1 MSHRRASTT
10 GVLASVSEGPATQL
24 SEMWRQ
30 VPAPDLTAFL
40 DQAGTLSAE
49 QLAAVLYVDQRQRW
63 LRGERP
69 LAEDYLRLYSARHS
83 EPEFALDL
91 LFGEFRLRR
100 LLGETPSL
108 EEYQRRFPDLAEQL
122 ALQVKLTDAFAS
134 TGAGE
139 PGSAGAAGAPI
150 PALPA
155 IPGYALVR
163 ELGRGGM
170 GVVLLARQLRLNRA
184 VALKM
189 PPANLSA
196 EEWFRF
202 RTEAESAARLQH
214 PHIVQV
220 FETGEHEGRPFLVM
234 ELVEGG
240 SLAQKLAAAPLEA
253 RRAAEL
259 LEKLARAIQ
268 YAHERGVIH
277 RDLKP
282 ANILLQKDEGG
293 RMKDEKSKE
302 GSDSSFILHPLSFL
316 PKITDFGLA
325 RRLYDQQSPD
335 AVHPA
340 ARTQTGQVLGTPS
353 YMAPEQ
359 AAGKGKDVGP
369 AADVYALGAVL
380 YECLTGR
387 PPFRGT
393 SPLETLLQVV
403 RDDPVPPR
411 KLQPGVPRDLETVCL
426 KCLHKDPARRY
437 ASASDLAL
445 DLRRFQDG
453 RPVMARPVGLLEQ
466 VVKWARRR
474 PGAAAVL
481 TAAVLLAAL
490 TIGGGL
496 WLQGQA
502 TAQRQAQTL
511 RQVKARHAME
521 DALEQAPKLWRQSRW
536 DEAEKL
542 LAMVQAEPLVSDAN
556 SDELR
561 QRLQQAQDDQ
571 VLARKLEDVS
581 LHATT
586 ERMGHVDLEP
596 AARGYRKTLE
606 EAGLSV
612 DGDMGETAGRI
623 RRSAIREQVV
633 AALEDWA
640 LVSAS
645 DAPLRSRL
653 LQLARRADPGSEWR
667 DRLRNPELWADRS
680 ALRRLAGEAPLAE
693 LSPQALHLLGGLM
706 HDQGLNAE
714 PLLRAAVQ
722 RDPSNFWFNYRLGI
736 HLYSRNSPG
745 EGVGFLQTAAA
756 LRPLSVVLTDL
767 GICLRD
773 AGMHAESI
781 VAYRRAIQQDGNNRL
796 AFLFLGGALR
806 RTGYPGE
813 AIVAHRRAIE
823 IAPRDFLGYVQLGYD
838 LRVLGRSAEELEAF
852 GKVVELNP
860 KHSTARYEMGVVLQS
875 LRRTDEAIVQ
885 LREATKL
892 APGLTMAWEALAES
906 LIQSGQFAEARAATQ
921 RCLELPPG
929 GEPRR
934 KAQREQIALCD
945 RMLALE
951 ARLPAVLA
959 GESKAKDPAD
969 QCDLAELCSVHK
981 RRYAAATRLYIAAFA
996 AQPALADDLARNHR
1010 YNAACAAAQ
1019 AGCGAGEDA
1028 GRLSETE
1035 RTRLRRQAIKW
1046 LVADRDAWTKRLDSG
1061 NPPDQSLAARTL
1073 LLWQQDRDLA
1083 CVRDEK
1089 PLRGLP
1095 EPERASWRELW
1106 ASVEELLARSPTE
1119 LLRRGRA
1126 NARRREWSKAAD
1138 CYNRAVK
1145 FKSSDDSDVCFEH
1158 AAVLLLSGDDKG
1170 YRLVC
1175 DAMIARFGKTP
1186 NLRGYHLARAC
1197 TLAAGSVNDPA
1208 RPGQLAAKELKAS
1221 AHEHWSLTEL
1231 AALHYRAGRFEQ
1243 AVDRLNESLRAEG
1256 RPGTAVLAWLWLA
1269 LAHQRLGE
1277 REEARRWL
1285 ERAVKWLEPLDR
1297 GMPDRA
1303 EETLWLHLHNWME
1316 AHVLRRE
1323 AEKLLEAPGRKRS

>member
-1 MSHRRASTT
+1 MSDSPPTTT
-10 GVLASVSEGPATQL
+10 GVLSSVSEGPATQL

-30 VPAPDLTAFL
+30 AAAPDLNAFL
-40 DQAGTLSAE
+40 DQAGTLGPE
-49 QLAAVLYVDQRQRW
+49 QLASVLCVDQRQRW

-69 LAEDYLRLYSARHS
+69 LVEDYLRLYSARHS

-91 LFGEFRLRR
+91 LFGEFRVRR
-100 LLGETPSL
+100 LLGETPCL
-108 EEYQRRFPDLAEQL
+108 EDYQRRFPDLAEQL

-134 TGAGE
+134 AAPGE
-139 PGSAGAAGAPI
+139 PGPAGTGGPTIQAVPT
-150 PALPA
+150 
-155 IPGYALVR
+155 IPGYELVR

-170 GVVLLARQLRLNRA
+170 GVVFLARQLRLSRA
-184 VALKM
+184 VAVKM
-189 PPANLSA
+189 PPANLSV

-220 FETGEHEGRPFLVM
+220 HETGEHEGRPFLVM
-234 ELVEGG
+234 ELIEGG
-240 SLAQKLAAAPLEA
+240 SLAQKLVAAPLEA

-282 ANILLQKDEGG
+282 ANVLLGPDGT
-293 RMKDEKSKE
+293 
-302 GSDSSFILHPLSFL
+302 
-316 PKITDFGLA
+316 PKVTDFGLA
-325 RRLYDQQSPD
+325 RRLDDRGWPD
-335 AVHPA
+335 AVPEA
-340 ARTQTGQVLGTPS
+340 VRTQTGQVLGTPS

-359 AAGKGKDVGP
+359 AAGKAKDVGP

-393 SPLETLLQVV
+393 TPLETLLQVV

-426 KCLHKDPARRY
+426 KCLHKDPGRRY
-437 ASASDLAL
+437 GSASELAL
-445 DLRRFQDG
+445 DLSCFQDG
-453 RPVMARPVGLLEQ
+453 RPVMARPVGMVEQ

-490 TIGGGL
+490 TTGGGL

-502 TAQRQAQTL
+502 TAQRQAQAL
-511 RQVKARHAME
+511 RQSKARHAME
-521 DALEQAPKLWRQSRW
+521 NALEQAPKLWRQGRW
-536 DEAEKL
+536 GEAGDL

-561 QRLQQAQDDQ
+561 LRLQLAQANQA
-571 VLARKLEDVS
+571 LARKLEDVS
-581 LHATT
+581 LRAAT
-586 ERMGHVDLEP
+586 ERMGEVDLEP
-596 AARGYRKTLE
+596 AARGYRKAFE
-606 EAGLSV
+606 EAGLPV
-612 DGDMGETAGRI
+612 DGDEEETAARI
-623 RRSAIREQVV
+623 RHSAIREQLVV
-633 AALEDWA
+633 ALEDWA

-653 LQLARRADPGSEWR
+653 LQLARRADPGSPWR
-667 DRLRNPELWADRS
+667 DRLRNPELWTDRS
-680 ALRRLAGEAPLAE
+680 ALRRLAGEALLAE

-714 PLLRAAVQ
+714 PLFRAAVE

-736 HLYSRNSPG
+736 HLYSRNSPH
-745 EGVGFLQTAAA
+745 EGAGFLQTAAA

-767 GICLRD
+767 GICLRA
-773 AGMHAESI
+773 AGLHAESI
-781 VAYRRAIQQDGNNRL
+781 VAYRRAILQDGNNRL
-796 AFLFLGGALR
+796 AFIFMGGALR
-806 RTGYPGE
+806 STGYPGE
-813 AIVAHRRAIE
+813 AIAAHRRAIE

-838 LRVLGRSAEELEAF
+838 LRVLDRSAEELEAF

-860 KHSTARYEMGVVLQS
+860 KHATARYEMGAVLQS

-892 APGLTMAWEALAES
+892 APGLTMAWETLAEA
-906 LIQSGQFAEARAATQ
+906 LLQSGRFAEARAATQ
-921 RCLELPPG
+921 KCLELPPG

-945 RMLALE
+945 RLLALE
-951 ARLPAVLA
+951 ARLPAILE
-959 GESKAKDPAD
+959 GETQAKDAAE
-969 QCDLAELCSVHK
+969 QCDLAELCNVHK

-996 AQPALADDLARNHR
+996 AQSALADDLVRNHR
-1010 YNAACAAAQ
+1010 YNAACAAAL

-1028 GRLSETE
+1028 GKLNETE
-1035 RTRLRRQAIKW
+1035 RSRLRRQALNW
-1046 LVADRDAWTKRLDSG
+1046 LVADRDAWHRRLDTG
-1061 NPPDQSLAARTL
+1061 NPMDRSLAAKTL
-1073 LLWQQDRDLA
+1073 LLWQQDHDLA

-1089 PLRGLP
+1089 ALGGLP
-1095 EPERASWRELW
+1095 EPERAGWRELW
-1106 ASVEELLARSPTE
+1106 ASVEASLASSPTE

-1126 NARRREWSKAAD
+1126 HASRREWSKAAD
-1138 CYNRAVK
+1138 CYGRAVK
-1145 FKSSDDSDVCFEH
+1145 LDPSDDGNVSFEH
-1158 AAVLLLSGDDKG
+1158 AAVLLLSGDKMG
-1170 YRLVC
+1170 YRRVC
-1175 DAMIARFGKTP
+1175 DGMIQRFGTTTS
-1186 NLRGYHLARAC
+1186 LRGYHVARAC
-1197 TLAAGSVNDPA
+1197 TLAPVSVKDIA
-1208 RPGQLAAKELKAS
+1208 RPAQLAEKELKAS
-1221 AHEHWSLTEL
+1221 AREHWSLTEQ
-1231 AALHYRAGRFEQ
+1231 AALHHRAGRFEA
-1243 AVDRLNESLRAEG
+1243 AVDRLHDSLRAEG

-1269 LAHQRLGE
+1269 LSHQRLGE
-1277 REEARRWL
+1277 TQEARRWL
-1285 ERAVKWLEPLDR
+1285 DRAVKWLEPLAR

-1303 EETLWLHLHNWME
+1303 EQTLWLHPHNWLE

-1323 AEKLLEAPGRKRS
+1323 AETLLNTPGQESK

>member
-1 MSHRRASTT
+1 
-10 GVLASVSEGPATQL
+10 
-24 SEMWRQ
+24 MWRHAA
-30 VPAPDLTAFL
+30 APDLTAFL

-49 QLAAVLYVDQRQRW
+49 QLASVLCVDQRQRW

-69 LAEDYLRLYSARHS
+69 LVEDYLRLYSARHD
-83 EPEFALDL
+83 EAEFALDL
-91 LFGEFRLRR
+91 LFGEFRVRR
-100 LLGETPSL
+100 LLGETPCL
-108 EEYQRRFPDLAEQL
+108 DEYQRRFPDLAEQL
-122 ALQVKLTDAFAS
+122 ALQVKLTDAFSSA
-134 TGAGE
+134 APGE
-139 PGSAGAAGAPI
+139 PGMAGAGGPPI
-150 PALPA
+150 PSLPT

-170 GVVLLARQLRLNRA
+170 GVVFLARQLRLNRP

-189 PPANLSA
+189 PPANLSV

-220 FETGEHEGRPFLVM
+220 HETGEHEGRPFLVM
-234 ELVEGG
+234 ELIEGG
-240 SLAQKLAAAPLEA
+240 SLAQNLATAPLEA

-282 ANILLQKDEGG
+282 ANVLLGPDGT
-293 RMKDEKSKE
+293 
-302 GSDSSFILHPLSFL
+302 
-316 PKITDFGLA
+316 PKVTDFGLA
-325 RRLYDQQSPD
+325 RRLDDQGWPD
-335 AVHPA
+335 EVPPA

-393 SPLETLLQVV
+393 SPLETLLQVM

-411 KLQPGVPRDLETVCL
+411 KLQPGIPRDIETVCL
-426 KCLHKDPARRY
+426 KCLHKDPSRRY
-437 ASASDLAL
+437 ASARELSL
-445 DLRRFQDG
+445 DLGCFQDG
-453 RPVMARPVGLLEQ
+453 RPVKARPVGMVEQ

-481 TAAVLLAAL
+481 TAAVVLAGL
-490 TIGGGL
+490 TAGSGL

-502 TAQRQAQTL
+502 TAQRQAQAL
-511 RQVKARHAME
+511 RQAKARHAME
-521 DALEQAPKLWRQSRW
+521 NALEQAPKMWRQSRW
-536 DEAEKL
+536 DEAGDL
-542 LAMVQAEPLVSDAN
+542 LAMVLAEPLVTDAN

-561 QRLQQAQDDQ
+561 QRVQQAQADQ
-571 VLARKLEDVS
+571 ALARKLEDVS
-581 LHATT
+581 LHAAT

-596 AARGYRKTLE
+596 AARGYRKVFE
-606 EAGLSV
+606 EAGLRV
-612 DGDMGETAGRI
+612 DGNVGETAAQI
-623 RRSAIREQVV
+623 RRSAIREQFV

-640 LVSAS
+640 LVSTS
-645 DAPLRSRL
+645 DAPLRARL
-653 LQLARRADPGSEWR
+653 LQLARQADPGSQWR
-667 DRLRNPELWADRS
+667 DRLRNPELWTDRS
-680 ALRRLAGEAPLAE
+680 ALRRLAGEAPLTD

-714 PLLRAAVQ
+714 PLFRAAVE

-745 EGVGFLQTAAA
+745 EGAGFLQTAAA

-767 GICLRD
+767 GICLRE
-773 AGMHAESI
+773 AGLNAESI
-781 VAYRRAIQQDGNNRL
+781 AAYRRAIQHDGNNRL

-838 LRVLGRSAEELEAF
+838 LRVLGRGAEELEAF

-892 APGLTMAWEALAES
+892 APGLTMAWEALAEA
-906 LIQSGQFAEARAATQ
+906 LLQSGRFAEARAATQ
-921 RCLELPPG
+921 KCLELPPG

-934 KAQREQIALCD
+934 KAQGQQIALCD

-951 ARLPAVLA
+951 ARLPAILA
-959 GESKAKDPAD
+959 GENQPKDPAD

-981 RRYAAATRLYIAAFA
+981 QRYTAATRLYIAAFA
-996 AQPALADDLARNHR
+996 AQPALADDLVRNHR
-1010 YNAACAAAQ
+1010 YNAACAAAL
-1019 AGCGAGEDA
+1019 AGWGAGEDA
-1028 GRLSETE
+1028 GKLNETR
-1035 RTRLRRQAIKW
+1035 RTRLRGQALKW
-1046 LVADRDAWTKRLDSG
+1046 LVADRDAWTRRLDSG
-1061 NPPDQSLAARTL
+1061 NPLDQSLAARTL
-1073 LLWQQDRDLA
+1073 LHWQQDRDLA
-1083 CVRDEK
+1083 SVRDEK
-1089 PLRGLP
+1089 ALSGLP
-1095 EPERASWRELW
+1095 GPERAGWRELW
-1106 ASVEELLARSPTE
+1106 VSVEASLASSPTE

-1126 NARRREWSKAAD
+1126 HAARREWSKAAD
-1138 CYNRAVK
+1138 CYSRARNLET
-1145 FKSSDDSDVCFEH
+1145 SDDGDVSFEH
-1158 AAVLLLSGDDKG
+1158 AAVLLLSGNHKG
-1170 YRLVC
+1170 YRQVC
-1175 DAMIARFGKTP
+1175 DGMIQRFGTTP
-1186 NLRGYHLARAC
+1186 SLRGYHVARAC
-1197 TLAAGSVNDPA
+1197 TLAAGSVKESA
-1208 RPGQLAAKELKAS
+1208 RPGQLAEKELKAS
-1221 AHEHWSLTEL
+1221 AHEFWSLTEQ
-1231 AALHYRAGRFEQ
+1231 AALHYRAGRFEE
-1243 AVDRLNESLRAEG
+1243 AVDRLHDSLRAEG
-1256 RPGTAVLAWLWLA
+1256 RPGAAVLAWLWLA
-1269 LAHQRLGE
+1269 LSHQRLGE
-1277 REEARRWL
+1277 SEEARRWL
-1285 ERAVKWLEPLDR
+1285 DRAVKWLEPLAK

-1303 EETLWLHLHNWME
+1303 EQTLWLHLHNWLE

-1323 AEKLLEAPGRKRS
+1323 AETLLNAPGQESK

>member
-1 MSHRRASTT
+1 
-10 GVLASVSEGPATQL
+10 
-24 SEMWRQ
+24 MWRQ

-63 LRGERP
+63 LRGDRP

-108 EEYQRRFPDLAEQL
+108 EEYQRRFPELAEQL

-134 TGAGE
+134 GTPGE
-139 PGSAGAAGAPI
+139 RGPEGVGGPPI
-150 PALPA
+150 LSLPM

-170 GVVLLARQLRLNRA
+170 GVVFLARQLRLNRA

-240 SLAQKLAAAPLEA
+240 SLAQKLAAAPLEV

-259 LEKLARAIQ
+259 LEKLARAIH
-268 YAHERGVIH
+268 YAHQHGVIH

-282 ANILLQKDEGG
+282 ANVLLAPDGT
-293 RMKDEKSKE
+293 
-302 GSDSSFILHPLSFL
+302 
-316 PKITDFGLA
+316 PKVTDFGLA
-325 RRLYDQQSPD
+325 RRLDGHQCPD

-411 KLQPGVPRDLETVCL
+411 KFQPGVPRDLETVCL

-445 DLRRFQDG
+445 DLGRFRDG
-453 RPVMARPVGLLEQ
+453 RPVMARPVGVLEQ
-466 VVKWARRR
+466 AVKWARRR

-496 WLQGQA
+496 WLQEQS
-502 TAQRQAQTL
+502 TAQRQAQAL

-521 DALEQAPKLWRQSRW
+521 DALKQAPKLWRQSRW

-561 QRLQQAQDDQ
+561 QRLQQAQTDQ
-571 VLARKLEDVS
+571 ALARKLEDVS
-581 LHATT
+581 LHAAT
-586 ERMGHVDLEP
+586 ERMGHVDLKP
-596 AARGYRKTLE
+596 AARGYRKTFE
-606 EAGLSV
+606 EAGLPV
-612 DGDMGETAGRI
+612 DGDVEETAAQI
-623 RRSAIREQVV
+623 RRSVIREQLV

-653 LQLARRADPGSEWR
+653 LQLARRADQGSEWR

-773 AGMHAESI
+773 AGLHTESI

-806 RTGYPGE
+806 HTGYPGE

-892 APGLTMAWEALAES
+892 APGLTMAWEALAEA

-945 RMLALE
+945 RLLALE
-951 ARLPAVLA
+951 ARLPAILA

-981 RRYAAATRLYIAAFA
+981 RRYAAATRLYIAAFV
-996 AQPALADDLARNHR
+996 AQPALADDLVRNHR

-1019 AGCGAGEDA
+1019 AGCGAGLDA
-1028 GRLSETE
+1028 GNLNEME
-1035 RTRLRRQAIKW
+1035 RTRLRRQALKW

-1061 NPPDQSLAARTL
+1061 DPPDQSLAARTL
-1073 LLWQQDRDLA
+1073 LLWQQDRDLV

-1089 PLRGLP
+1089 ALGGLP

-1126 NARRREWSKAAD
+1126 HARRREWSKAAD

-1145 FKSSDDSDVCFEH
+1145 LKSSDDSDVCFEH
-1158 AAVLLLSGDDKG
+1158 AAVLLLLGDDKG
-1170 YRLVC
+1170 HRRVC

-1186 NLRGYHLARAC
+1186 SLRGYHLARAC
-1197 TLAAGSVNDPA
+1197 TLAAGSVNDAA
-1208 RPGQLAAKELKAS
+1208 RPAQLAEKELKAS
-1221 AHEHWSLTEL
+1221 AREHWSLTEQ
-1231 AALHYRAGRFEQ
+1231 AALHHRAGRFEQ
-1243 AVDRLNESLRAEG
+1243 AVDRLHDSLRAEG
-1256 RPGTAVLAWLWLA
+1256 RPGAAVLAWLWLA

-1277 REEARRWL
+1277 TEEARRWL

-1303 EETLWLHLHNWME
+1303 EQTLWLHLHNWLE

-1323 AEKLLEAPGRKRS
+1323 AERLLEVPGRKRR